1 MSPELLKKLRRA
13 ILLDDV
19 DTALEIISDY
29 LAEKGLDAWWE
40 GLVLCTYASEA
51 RDVIVALKELFAAAQ
66 IPADIVAWPSG
77 GFGPVKIGLN
87 LPWGERA

>member
-51 RDVIVALKELFAAAQ
+51 RDVIVALKELFAAARV
-66 IPADIVAWPSG
+66 PADIVAWPSG
-77 GFGPVKIGLN
+77 GLGPVKIGLE
-87 LPWGERA
+87 LPWGEMA